1 MKILHLDDNKIFTD
15 LFSKLLE
22 MYDHECTVSNDGKT
36 ALQLTL
42 AEKFDVVV
50 LDLQMPEFSGH
61 DYIDELDKLGL
72 LQTQNI
78 IILTGFLPDGGK
90 RDDLLKRGIKACV
103 EKPIRIEKFNAILD
117 SLLIN
122 PTAN

>member
-1 MKILHLDDNKIFTD
+1 MKILHLDDNRIFTD

-22 MYDHECTVSNDGKT
+22 MHDHECTVSNDGKI

-42 AEKFDVVV
+42 AEKFDVVI

-78 IILTGFLPDGGK
+78 IILTGFLPEGNE
-90 RDDLLKRGIKACV
+90 RDELLKRGIKACV